1 MWSLKKAMTGSDLYF
16 RKPEA
21 RQGVHLNLE
30 HEPGERPQGL
40 QRQGVE
46 MTGLTERTKRLD

>member
-1 MWSLKKAMTGSDLYF
+1 MELKESNDRL
-16 RKPEA
+16 RPVLQEA
-21 RQGVHLNLE
+21 GGGQGVHLNLE